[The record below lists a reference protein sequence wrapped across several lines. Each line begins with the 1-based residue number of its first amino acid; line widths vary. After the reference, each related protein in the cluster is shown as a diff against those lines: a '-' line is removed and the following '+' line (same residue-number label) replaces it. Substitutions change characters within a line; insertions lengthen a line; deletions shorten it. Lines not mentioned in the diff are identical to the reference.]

1 LAFVYGS
8 GPTSFENSLAWLARV
23 SLLLAIAAL
32 VGAVGAIP
40 VPDSLMPLLA
50 PFSAAAAVT
59 AVLASIVARA
69 RTEQRT
75 DPIGERHLRFWRGP
89 FGRALFRVAGLRF
102 KPVVPA
108 VRILDRL
115 ETPA

>member
-1 LAFVYGS
+1 LG
-8 GPTSFENSLAWLARV
+8 G
-23 SLLLAIAAL
+23 
-32 VGAVGAIP
+32 GAGTFA
-40 VPDSLMPLLA
+40 VPDSLLPLLS
-50 PFSAAAAVT
+50 PISAAAAVT

-102 KPVVPA
+102 NPVVPV
-108 VRILDRL
+108 VRILDHL